1 MQDHWDLED
10 RPQSALPGRL
20 RPPSNDLG
28 PTWVGGGVIG
38 WPRPPLT
45 GDRVEFLGLLLPSI
59 SQYDIS
65 LNLLSISASFFLSL
79 IHSLQKIAI
88 WWPSMYPRAPSLPL
102 WGRMSCGP
110 RETKYDRYNNM
121 AKLSLN
127 IIIHRHRYYIGL
139 RHKYNTGELAQTG
152 LNYYCTINC
161 QLFMDFKLLKL
172 HYMRMKVAL
181 NLIFVVILNLNL
193 NWMGGLKVKTI
204 SCDVTM
210 QAVMPQ
216 SNKRG

>member
-1 MQDHWDLED
+1 MTWA
-10 RPQSALPGRL
+10 PPG
-20 RPPSNDLG
+20 
-28 PTWVGGGVIG
+28 WVVGSWGGQGHRS
-38 WPRPPLT
+38 P
-45 GDRVEFLGLLLPSI
+45 GDRVEFLGPLLPSI

-79 IHSLQKIAI
+79 ILCSQKIAI
-88 WWPSMYPRAPSLPL
+88 WWPSMSPRAPSFPL

-110 RETKYDRYNNM
+110 RETKYDRYNNL

-139 RHKYNTGELAQTG
+139 RHKNNTGKLAQTE
-152 LNYYCTINC
+152 LNHYSTIKC

-193 NWMGGLKVKTI
+193 NWTGGLKP
-204 SCDVTM
+204 SAVTSPCN
-210 QAVMPQ
+210 Q
-216 SNKRG
+216 